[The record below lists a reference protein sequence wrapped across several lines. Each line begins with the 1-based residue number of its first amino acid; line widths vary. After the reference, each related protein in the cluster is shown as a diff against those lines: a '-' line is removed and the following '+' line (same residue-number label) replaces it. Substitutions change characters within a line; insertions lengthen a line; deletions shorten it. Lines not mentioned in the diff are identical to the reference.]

1 MHTRPHPRIPAHT
14 TVVAEVTVV
23 VAFWTDQSCVNR
35 PNTKKADRK
44 KEDRKRK
51 EQESAEAFSGL
62 KNDFNLT
69 FSVFITNL
77 TLERPAAPTFDIGMT
92 SYIF

>member
-14 TVVAEVTVV
+14 TVVVVAVVTVV
-23 VAFWTDQSCVNR
+23 VAFWTDQSYVNR
-35 PNTKKADRK
+35 PNTKKADRKK

-62 KNDFNLT
+62 KRSILILVFLAAT
-69 FSVFITNL
+69 FC
-77 TLERPAAPTFDIGMT
+77 
-92 SYIF
+92 Y